1 MIEYEN
7 LKKVNA
13 PFVEAFYKKFR
24 EVTESGWFILGE
36 EVKKFESEFA
46 TYCGSKFCVGVANG
60 LDALTISLQAFS
72 FPKGAEVIVPSNTYI
87 ATILSILNSG
97 LKPVLVEPSIA
108 SYNID
113 PSLIERSITKST
125 VAIMVVHLYG
135 KCCAMDKISDI
146 ARSAD
151 LKIIEDCA
159 QAHGASYKGRKVG
172 TFGDF
177 SAFSFYPT
185 KNLGALGDGGSIN
198 TDSPD
203 LAKIV
208 RMIRNYGSEKKY
220 HNDVIGVNSRLDE
233 LQAALLNVK
242 LPHLDEINNHKR
254 ELAALYHAK
263 LNDNFIRPEVHPD
276 YHDVY
281 HIFNVRHPRR
291 DALKQY
297 LETNGIKTDI
307 HYPVPPHRQVALKG
321 LFLNEQFP
329 VSEEIHR
336 TTLSLPISFCHSK
349 KDILR
354 VVDVMNNFKS

>member
-13 PFVEAFYKKFR
+13 PFLEAFSKKFR

-36 EVKKFESEFA
+36 EVKKFESDFA
-46 TYCGSKFCVGVANG
+46 AYCGSKFCIGVANG

-72 FPKGAEVIVPSNTYI
+72 FPKGSEVIVPSNTYI

-97 LKPVLVEPSIA
+97 LKPVLVEPSIG

-113 PSLIERSITKST
+113 PLLIEQNVTRNT

-135 KCCAMDKISDI
+135 KCCEMDMITDI

-159 QAHGASYKGRKVG
+159 QAHGASYKGKKVG

-203 LAKIV
+203 LCKIA

-254 ELAALYHAK
+254 ELASVYHAN
-263 LNDNFIRPEVHPD
+263 LNDNFIQPELHPD

-291 DALKQY
+291 DLLKQY

-307 HYPVPPHRQVALKG
+307 HYPVPPHQQVALKG
-321 LFLNEQFP
+321 LLQNDFP
-329 VSEEIHR
+329 ISEEIHR
-336 TTLSLPISFCHSK
+336 TTLSLPISFCHSRE
-349 KDILR
+349 DILR